1 MARQVK
7 QTEQATQQVIVAI
20 LANAGGVGKTTLAV
34 HLAYEVAKRGRS
46 VALID
51 LDPQRALDVFCGL
64 PSTDVENSVVQVLSK
79 DFDGDWHLVSAWNHP
94 HIDVCQGHPMLSQVS
109 DDLVIRRRGEYTL
122 SDRLKNYPLRHDVVI
137 LDCPA
142 TLGMICE
149 NAIAASTVLL
159 VPIQLEMK
167 SVSGVADLVQ
177 WTIAISDDLQLEPR
191 PPILGLV
198 PSLYDNNRAIH
209 RQYLQQLPDVAEHLR
224 IKLYPHIRDSSE
236 FKNASANGVP
246 LQKYRP
252 AHPACKDFT
261 AIADDLVTLVQK
273 GKL

>member
-1 MARQVK
+1 MPK
-7 QTEQATQQVIVAI
+7 QQSHQIVVGI

-34 HLAYEVAKRGRS
+34 HLAYDLFKRGCS

-64 PSTDVENSVVQVLSK
+64 PSVEAKNSVVRVLLK
-79 DFDGDWHLVSAWNHP
+79 DFDGKWPLVPAWDTP
-94 HIDVCQGHPMLSQVS
+94 KIEVCQGHPTLSQIS

-122 SDRLKNYPLRHDVVI
+122 ADRLHSHPLPHDVVI

-149 NAIAASTVLL
+149 NAIAASTGLL

-177 WTIAISDDLQLEPR
+177 WAIAISDELQLDPR

-198 PSLYDNNRAIH
+198 PSLYDNSRAIH
-209 RQYLQQLPDVAEHLR
+209 RQYLQQLPEVAGQLG

-236 FKNASANGVP
+236 FKNASANGLP

-252 AHPACKDFT
+252 AHPANKDF
-261 AIADDLVTLVQK
+261 AALAKDLSALVRKGLVRK
-273 GKL
+273 GKS